1 MKNISLCL
9 ILAAALAASP
19 MAGATTMSGAGA
31 KTCGAFM
38 EGVKLKSDVAI
49 NGFISWAQGFISGF
63 NWANVDGKNVVVDHG
78 SLTYWLIDYCGA
90 NPSTPF
96 YDAMQRFI
104 GENAQ

>member
-1 MKNISLCL
+1 MKNISLYL
-9 ILAAALAASP
+9 LLAVSLGLSP
-19 MAGATTMSGAGA
+19 LAGAATISGAGG

-63 NWANVDGKNVVVDHG
+63 NWSNVKGRNVLVDPG
-78 SLTYWLIDYCGA
+78 ALSYWLIDYCGA

-104 GENAQ
+104 GENTQ